1 MNAGKSQGQS
11 ARRTVTTGEQAA
23 AAEPR
28 GQVPLPPDL
37 MTPVPQFVADQP
49 GTNTS
54 LTPEVAPLWMAR
66 LLRSIDSG
74 NVHSTLRAGGLY
86 RSTPTDD
93 QRRAAVLMLFAGAE
107 TSAELPNDA
116 AVLLTH
122 RSPRMRSHSGQ
133 IAFPGG
139 QMDPTDDNAVDCAL
153 REAWEETGL
162 DRHSLSPVAEL
173 DEVHIRASGYPVH
186 PILGHWHT
194 PSRVGV
200 VSPEEADEVFQVPIF
215 DLIDPENRLMV
226 SWGDWRGP
234 AFRANGYIIWGF
246 TGMLLS
252 SVLHHAGWEK
262 PWDRARN
269 VDLRRALASSRN
281 NERTF

>member
-1 MNAGKSQGQS
+1 MSAGKPQGPPT
-11 ARRTVTTGEQAA
+11 RTTAEETPDQA
-23 AAEPR
+23 
-28 GQVPLPPDL
+28 PLPPDL
-37 MTPVPQFVADQP
+37 MTPVPQFVKDQP
-49 GTNTS
+49 GSNTS

-93 QRRAAVLMLFAGAE
+93 KRRAAVLMLFAGAE

-162 DRHSLSPVAEL
+162 DRRTATPLAQLE
-173 DEVHIRASGYPVH
+173 EVHIRATGYPVY
-186 PILGHWHT
+186 PILGHWHS
-194 PSRVGV
+194 PSPVAV
-200 VSPEEADEVFQVPIF
+200 VSPDEADEVFDAPVY
-215 DLIDPENRLMV
+215 DLIDPANRLMV
-226 SWGDWRGP
+226 GWRRWKGP
-234 AFRANGYIIWGF
+234 AFRINGYVIWGF
-246 TGMLLS
+246 TGGPLS
-252 SVLHHAGWEK
+252 TIIDQAGWAK
-262 PWDRARN
+262 DWDTDRIY
-269 VDLRRALASSRN
+269 DLEDTLATSRN
-281 NERTF
+281 NEPLR